1 MSIKRTL
8 SLEKQGHTYLFTYAP
23 GSENQ
28 IIDELMR
35 LADDEQC
42 TLDWMDAASLS
53 FQVAQG
59 VVEMAAASAIM
70 QSKT

>member
-1 MSIKRTL
+1 MSVKRTIT
-8 SLEKQGHTYLFTYAP
+8 LEKDGHTYLFTYAP

-42 TLDWMDAASLS
+42 NLDWMDAASLS

-59 VVEMAAASAIM
+59 VVDLAAAAAIL
-70 QSKT
+70 QTEP